1 MSADGK
7 PTAEVTRRLGEAKGA
22 FDKLCAVW
30 NHANMTKQ
38 HKLRVLQACV
48 FSKLLYGLE
57 SCVLLKANQDRLDGF
72 QAKCVRKIWKIQP
85 AFLSRISNAC
95 VRSEANVRPLSSLLL
110 ERQLKY
116 YGKFARAPPQSLPRA
131 MVFQPGQNSLMP
143 RDWRSPKN
151 RGRPRLQ
158 WTAYMHARA
167 LGVARNDPGR
177 LQVLLQSLLSSWDA
191 HVHECCNSLS

>member
-1 MSADGK
+1 
-7 PTAEVTRRLGEAKGA
+7 
-22 FDKLCAVW
+22 
-30 NHANMTKQ
+30 MTKQ

-57 SCVLLKANQDRLDGF
+57 SCVLLKANQARLDGI
-72 QAKCVRKIWKIQP
+72 QAKCIRKIWKIQP

-95 VRSEANVRPLSSLLL
+95 VRSEANARLLSSLLL

-116 YGKFARAPPQSLPRA
+116 YGKLARAPPQSLPRA
-131 MVFQPGQNSLMP
+131 MVFQPGQNLLMP

-158 WTAYMHARA
+158 WTAYTGLAILVPFRGMCGRFWLGMCARCA
-167 LGVARNDPGR
+167 GMCAACAPHVRMFWTSERYDLVACSHVRPCAGH
-177 LQVLLQSLLSSWDA
+177 VL
-191 HVHECCNSLS
+191 